1 MKDKHELEFLKQRI
15 GKEDE
20 WLNHSQ
26 RILQRYMQ
34 NETAFNQIFE
44 LGRVLLQQVCQFQI
58 GSCILGHISPK
69 GAPQYQSTLK
79 EKRH

>member
-1 MKDKHELEFLKQRI
+1 MKKIHELEFLKRRS

-26 RILQRYMQ
+26 RIRQRYMQ
-34 NETAFNQIFE
+34 NITAYNQIFE
-44 LGRVLLQQVCQFQI
+44 LGRVLLQRVCQFQI
-58 GSCILGHISPK
+58 GSCILGHIWPK
-69 GAPQYQSTLK
+69 GASQYQSTLK